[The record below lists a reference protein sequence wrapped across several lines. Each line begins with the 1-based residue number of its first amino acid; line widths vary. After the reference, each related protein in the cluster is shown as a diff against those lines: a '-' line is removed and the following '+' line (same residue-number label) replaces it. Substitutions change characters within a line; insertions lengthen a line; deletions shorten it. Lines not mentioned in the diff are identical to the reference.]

1 MTLKDKVTSVVTGDA
16 YDKPAKTKDGAMTT
30 QDSADA
36 HTLEGTSADPNPP
49 EPGKSTLE
57 KVGDKAEDLG
67 NKAEDKKNQAQDK
80 ANNTEAGQ
88 KAQEQTNTNVGEIS
102 KGASRE

>member
-1 MTLKDKVTSVVTGDA
+1 MPLMDKVTSVVTGDA

-36 HTLEGTSADPNPP
+36 HTLKGTSADPDPP
-49 EPGKSTLE
+49 KPEKSMIE
-57 KVGDKAEDLG
+57 KVGDKAEGLG
-67 NKAEDKKNQAQDK
+67 KKAEQGANKAQDK

-88 KAQEQTNTNVGEIS
+88 KAQEKTGTNV
-102 KGASRE
+102 

>member
-1 MTLKDKVTSVVTGDA
+1 MDKVTSVVTGDA

-36 HTLEGTSADPNPP
+36 HTLKGTSADPNPP
-49 EPGKSTLE
+49 PAEKGMLE
-57 KVGDKAEDLG
+57 KAGDKASDLG
-67 NKAEDKKNQAQDK
+67 KKAEDTANKAQDTAQDK

-88 KAQEQTNTNVGEIS
+88 KAQEKTGTNV
-102 KGASRE
+102 

>member
-1 MTLKDKVTSVVTGDA
+1 MTLMDKVTSVVTGDA

-36 HTLEGTSADPNPP
+36 HTLKGTSADPNPP
-49 EPGKSTLE
+49 PPEKSMIE
-57 KVGDKAEDLG
+57 KAGDKASDLG
-67 NKAEDKKNQAQDK
+67 KKAEDTAGKAQDTAKDK

-88 KAQEQTNTNVGEIS
+88 KAQQQTGTNI
-102 KGASRE
+102 